1 MYINDLEGWVIIQ
14 YQYTF
19 HNSPINERLLPI
31 YWSSCY
37 CPICRNKIHFTVPP
51 YLKTHPHST
60 THNSMVLYSSK
71 TSTSVIV
78 QNPSG
83 VCRSISPSVRMQA
96 CSCIPPWSG
105 EERWTNSLCDLHIN
119 KPCFNVMNIPS
130 HLHNIFVCSSHPLRH
145 KHGTFTHGTM
155 LLIESQS
162 LASNL
167 CSNSRPS
174 KLQFIITV
182 VNLSLK
188 Q

>member
-96 CSCIPPWSG
+96 CSCILPWSPVACPRPRRSG
-105 EERWTNSLCDLHIN
+105 PPLVWTS
-119 KPCFNVMNIPS
+119 PV
-130 HLHNIFVCSSHPLRH
+130 PLP
-145 KHGTFTHGTM
+145 
-155 LLIESQS
+155 LIETH
-162 LASNL
+162 
-167 CSNSRPS
+167 PG
-174 KLQFIITV
+174 
-182 VNLSLK
+182 
-188 Q
+188 